1 MSRRAVHI
9 ASGIGVLFTS
19 LIYAHLVHHAFIVHR
34 HEFSPGSFIVGLII
48 AAAVGILSFIGAF
61 LLLTGGR
68 NPKSD

>member
-9 ASGIGVLFTS
+9 VSGIGVLLTS
-19 LIYAHLVHHAFIVHR
+19 LIYMHLVHHALIVHR
-34 HEFSPGSFIVGLII
+34 HEFSPGWLVVALII
-48 AAAVGILSFIGAF
+48 AAAVGIVSFLGAF

>member
-19 LIYAHLVHHAFIVHR
+19 LIFVHLVHHALIVHR
-34 HEFSPGSFIVGLII
+34 QEFSPASLIAVLII
-48 AAAVGILSFIGAF
+48 AAAVGIFSFIGAF
-61 LLLTGGR
+61 LLLTGER

>member
-9 ASGIGVLFTS
+9 ASGIGALLTS
-19 LIYAHLVHHAFIVHR
+19 LTYVHLVHHALIVHR
-34 HEFSPGSFIVGLII
+34 QEFSPGSLVVWLII
-48 AAAVGILSFIGAF
+48 AAAVGIFSFIGAF